1 MVEIP
6 AKLYVQGLAKKAKQ
20 AARPL
25 ARLSSQVKAKAMEA
39 MLESFFERK
48 EDFLEA
54 NRQDLDRI
62 SKDRDKQAYRQIV
75 DRVRVTDDALE
86 KMGESFKQVVEF
98 PDPIGEMSRV
108 WLTADGLEIGRVRA
122 PLGVVAVISDMAPHV
137 ALEAFSMC
145 LKTSNVCLYRG
156 GSEWFH
162 TNKAITDCLVQA
174 GIDAGLPEGVITFID
189 RPQPEAA
196 LELVRLVNYVDAVI
210 PRGKTGLR
218 KGILDQARVPVI
230 GYDGGVSHV
239 YVDGEVDIPL
249 AQTIVVNAKV
259 QDPEAS
265 NSVDTVLIHQK
276 VARHILP
283 GLMRRLLEEFK
294 VNLTGCPK
302 AVSMMGIMEMTG
314 HLGIKDATTKD
325 WSQKYQSLAMNIKVV
340 NDLDEALAH
349 IDQFGPGHTDTIVTR
364 NYQTAMRFVH
374 EVDSSAVM
382 VNASTRLHGGE
393 QFGLGPEIGMNTT
406 HFHARGPLTLDT
418 LTTEKFVGL
427 GTGQLQQPHP
437 VPVTYQDAMMLSAKF

>member
-6 AKLYVQGLAKKAKQ
+6 VKIYVQELAKKAKE
-20 AARPL
+20 ASRPL
-25 ARLSSQVKAKAMEA
+25 ARLSNQVRVKGLEA
-39 MLESFFERK
+39 MLRAFLDNKSV
-48 EDFLEA
+48 FLEA
-54 NRQDLDRI
+54 NRQDLEQI
-62 SKDRDKQAYRQIV
+62 SKDQDKQVYRQIV
-75 DRVRVTDDALE
+75 ERVRITEESLDQ
-86 KMGESFKQVVEF
+86 MGEWLKRVVEF
-98 PDPIGEMSRV
+98 PDPIGEISKM
-108 WLTADGLEIGRVRA
+108 WMTADGLQVGRVRV

-137 ALEAFSMC
+137 TLEAFSMC
-145 LKTSNVCLYRG
+145 LKSANVCVYRG
-156 GSEWFH
+156 GTEWLH
-162 TNKAITDCLVQA
+162 TNKAVADCLLNAATEA
-174 GIDAGLPEGVITFID
+174 GVPEGAMTFLD

-196 LELVRLVNYVDAVI
+196 LELSRLVKYVDAVI
-210 PRGKTGLR
+210 PRGKTRLR
-218 KGILDQARVPVI
+218 KGIVEQAKVPVL
-230 GYDGGVSHV
+230 GYDGGISHV

-294 VNLTGCPK
+294 VQLTGCPK
-302 AVSMMGIMEMTG
+302 TVSIMGIMEMTG
-314 HLGIKDATTKD
+314 HLGIKEATTKD
-325 WSQKYQSLAMNIKVV
+325 WSEKYQSMELNIKVV
-340 NDLDEALAH
+340 NSLDEALAH

-364 NYQTAMRFVH
+364 NYQTAMRFVQ

-393 QFGLGPEIGMNTT
+393 PLGLGPEVGMSTT
-406 HFHARGPLTLDT
+406 LFHARGPLTLDT
-418 LTTEKFVGL
+418 LTTEKFVAL

-437 VPVTYQDAMMLSAKF
+437 VPPTYQDAMMLSAKF